1 MIILTRPA
9 NLQSVLLLS
18 VSRRL
23 MTVTIFQV
31 NSLPL
36 RPNFHLTSREIL
48 FIKLNVIKCEQ

>member
-9 NLQSVLLLS
+9 NLLSVLLLS
-18 VSRRL
+18 ASRRL
-23 MTVTIFQV
+23 MTVTTFQV
-31 NSLPL
+31 SSLAL